1 MEYKCSVCK
10 KKHEMYFGISAEM
23 SPRLGEIIKEDPSRV
38 FEAEKG
44 MFLLDKSYAIIPSM
58 IEIKTDF
65 QIPIWY
71 ETWVKIE
78 WEKFYTMSQSYKNS
92 IGAKIEG
99 ELFDDLVP
107 LYKNSIGTKCEIIF
121 AQI

>member
-44 MFLLDKSYAIIPSM
+44 MFLLDKSYC
-58 IEIKTDF
+58 
-65 QIPIWY
+65 Y
-71 ETWVKIE
+71 
-78 WEKFYTMSQSYKNS
+78 YTKYDRNKNRFSNSYLLRDM
-92 IGAKIEG
+92 G
-99 ELFDDLVP
+99 
-107 LYKNSIGTKCEIIF
+107 
-121 AQI
+121 